1 MAAQRPHTE
10 RPLYKMSVQ
19 LIDTYK
25 LINVVYYE
33 NKARKTTHSH
43 KEWDDENHDYL
54 IHQGEVFA
62 GRFEIKR
69 RIGKARL
76 HELPSAAVTSA
87 VRYRQDGWWFRPVKN
102 LFCLTLFFLG
112 VPPSMIREIYR

>member
-1 MAAQRPHTE
+1 MEEQSVQDISLGDASADVASASDEHGTRPAHE
-10 RPLYKMSVQ
+10 RPLYKLSVR

-62 GRFEIKR
+62 GRFEIRK
-69 RIGKARL
+69 RIGKARGMPQ
-76 HELPSAAVTSA
+76 EGRRGGAWWPSVVT
-87 VRYRQDGWWFRPVKN
+87 
-102 LFCLTLFFLG
+102 LG
-112 VPPSMIREIYR
+112 ILG